1 MSGAKLESRMTSS
14 PRSFPKTG
22 QSWTSLQ
29 SQMAAMRRDDVKW
42 QHGRAPLHVYYAG
55 DDVAD
60 VVREAYTMFM
70 AENALSPMAFPSL
83 ERMEREVV
91 EAAVALFQAP
101 PGATGTLTSGG
112 TESIILAVK
121 AARDWARTGR
131 LAPGQRGEIVLP
143 ATAHPAFDKAAQL
156 LGLES
161 VRVGIGPDL
170 RPDIAALEAAINKRT
185 VLIVASAPSLPFGLI
200 DPVEEIAELAQ
211 RHGIWCHVDAC
222 IGGYIAPF
230 AAKLGHRIPAFDFA
244 VSGVRSLSADLHKFG
259 YSAKG
264 ASTLIVRNRADA
276 AFYSFEFSDWPKG
289 KYFTPTLLGTR
300 PGGAIAASWAVIH
313 YLGEDGYLRLTERVM
328 DLRQRYVK
336 GITAIRGLKMLVEPD
351 LSIITYV
358 SDEVD
363 ITAVGDLLAE
373 RDWYVSRIARPPG
386 LHQTINL
393 AHESIV
399 DEYLVDLAA
408 CVDRVRMQ
416 SLVGRNVEVV
426 TY

>member
-1 MSGAKLESRMTSS
+1 MTSFTKT
-14 PRSFPKTG
+14 FPKIG
-22 QSWTSLQ
+22 QSWAALKSR
-29 SQMAAMRRDDVKW
+29 MAAMRRDDVKW

-55 DDVAD
+55 EDVAE
-60 VVREAYTMFM
+60 VVREAYAMFM
-70 AENALSPMAFPSL
+70 AENALAPLAFPSL
-83 ERMEREVV
+83 ERMEREIVD
-91 EAAVALFQAP
+91 AAAALFHAP

-131 LAPGQRGEIVLP
+131 LAAGQRGQIVLP
-143 ATAHPAFDKAAQL
+143 TTAHPAFDKAAQL
-156 LGLES
+156 LDLEP
-161 VRVGIGPDL
+161 VRVPIGPDY
-170 RPDIAALEAAINKRT
+170 RPDVAALEAAINKRT

-200 DPVEEIAELAQ
+200 DPVEEIAELAL

-230 AAKLGHRIPAFDFA
+230 AAKLGYRLPAFDFA
-244 VSGVRSLSADLHKFG
+244 LRGVRSVSADLHKFG

-264 ASTLIVRNRADA
+264 ASTLIVRNQADA

-313 YLGEDGYLRLTERVM
+313 YLGEDGYLKLTKRVM
-328 DLRQRYVK
+328 ELRDRYVK
-336 GITAIRGLKMLVEPD
+336 GITAIRGLKMLVEPH
-351 LSIITYV
+351 LSVISYG

-363 ITAVGDLLAE
+363 IAAVGDLLAE
-373 RDWYVSRIARPPG
+373 RDWYVSRIARPRG

-393 AHESIV
+393 AHEAIV

-408 CVDRVRMQ
+408 CVDRVRKQ
-416 SLVGRNVEVV
+416 SLVGRNAEVL